1 MRQSE
6 IIGREDF
13 LMGGFNM
20 KITSY
25 GIHAMDAYKK
35 QVRNVKSDT
44 NKASFADKIEIS
56 KAAQELQGVSTYG
69 TERADRVQQLKE
81 DIASGEYKVNARQ
94 VAEDM
99 LKYYRF

>member
-1 MRQSE
+1 
-6 IIGREDF
+6 
-13 LMGGFNM
+13 M

-25 GIHAMDAYKK
+25 GVNAVNAYKN

-56 KAAQELQGVSTYG
+56 KAAQNMQGVTTYSA
-69 TERADRVQQLKE
+69 ERAERVQQLKA
-81 DIASGEYKVNARQ
+81 DIDSGEYKVNARK

>member
-1 MRQSE
+1 
-6 IIGREDF
+6 
-13 LMGGFNM
+13 M

-25 GIHAMDAYKK
+25 GINAVNAYKN
-35 QVRNVKSDT
+35 QVRDVKSSA

-56 KAAQELQGVSTYG
+56 KTAQEMQGVSTYS
-69 TERADRVQQLKE
+69 TERAERVQQLKK
-81 DIASGEYKVNARQ
+81 DINSGEYKVDARK

>member
-1 MRQSE
+1 
-6 IIGREDF
+6 
-13 LMGGFNM
+13 M

-25 GIHAMDAYKK
+25 GINAVNAYKN

-44 NKASFADKIEIS
+44 NKTSFVDKIEIS
-56 KAAQELQGVSTYG
+56 KAAQDMKSVSTYN
-69 TERADRVQQLKE
+69 TERADRVQQLKK
-81 DIASGEYKVNARQ
+81 DIDSGEYKVDARK

>member
-1 MRQSE
+1 
-6 IIGREDF
+6 
-13 LMGGFNM
+13 MGGIEM

-25 GIHAMDAYKK
+25 GVNAVNAYKN
-35 QVRNVKSDT
+35 QVRNVSNT

-56 KAAQELQGVSTYG
+56 KAAQEMQGVSTYS
-69 TERADRVQQLKE
+69 TERADRVQQLKK
-81 DIASGEYKVNARQ
+81 DIESGEYKVDARK

>member
-1 MRQSE
+1 
-6 IIGREDF
+6 
-13 LMGGFNM
+13 MGGIEM

-25 GIHAMDAYKK
+25 GVNAVNAYKN

-56 KAAQELQGVSTYG
+56 KAAQEMQGISTYS
-69 TERADRVQQLKE
+69 TERAEHVQQLKK
-81 DIASGEYKVNARQ
+81 DIASGEYKVDARK

>member
-1 MRQSE
+1 
-6 IIGREDF
+6 
-13 LMGGFNM
+13 MGGIEM

-25 GIHAMDAYKK
+25 GVNAVNAYKN
-35 QVRNVKSDT
+35 QVRNAKSNT

-56 KAAQELQGVSTYG
+56 KAAQEMQGVSTYS
-69 TERADRVQQLKE
+69 TERANHVQQLKK
-81 DIASGEYKVNARQ
+81 DIASGEYKVDARK

>member
-1 MRQSE
+1 
-6 IIGREDF
+6 
-13 LMGGFNM
+13 M

-25 GIHAMDAYKK
+25 GINAVNAYKN
-35 QVRNVKSDT
+35 QVRNVKSST

-56 KAAQELQGVSTYG
+56 KTAQEMQGVSTYS
-69 TERADRVQQLKE
+69 TERAERIQQLKK
-81 DIASGEYKVNARQ
+81 DIASGEYKVDARK

>member
-1 MRQSE
+1 
-6 IIGREDF
+6 
-13 LMGGFNM
+13 M

-25 GIHAMDAYKK
+25 GINAVNAYKN
-35 QVRNVKSDT
+35 QVRNAQSST

-56 KAAQELQGVSTYG
+56 KTAQEMQGISTYS
-69 TERADRVQQLKE
+69 TERTERVKQLKE
-81 DIASGEYKVNARQ
+81 DIASGEYKVDARK

>member
-1 MRQSE
+1 
-6 IIGREDF
+6 
-13 LMGGFNM
+13 MGGIEV

-25 GIHAMDAYKK
+25 GINAVNAYKN

-44 NKASFADKIEIS
+44 KKASFADKIEIS
-56 KAAQELQGVSTYG
+56 KAAQEMQGVSTYS
-69 TERADRVQQLKE
+69 TERAEHVQQLKK
-81 DIASGEYKVNARQ
+81 DIASGEYKVDARK

>member
-1 MRQSE
+1 
-6 IIGREDF
+6 
-13 LMGGFNM
+13 M

-25 GIHAMDAYKK
+25 GVNAVNAYKN
-35 QVRNVKSDT
+35 QVRNVKSGT

-56 KAAQELQGVSTYG
+56 KAAQEMQGVSTYSA
-69 TERADRVQQLKE
+69 ERAERVKQLKE
-81 DIASGEYKVNARQ
+81 GIASGEYKVNARK

>member
-1 MRQSE
+1 M
-6 IIGREDF
+6 
-13 LMGGFNM
+13 NM

-25 GIHAMDAYKK
+25 GVNAVNAYKN
-35 QVRNVKSDT
+35 QVRNVKSND

-56 KAAQELQGVSTYG
+56 KAAQEMQGVTTYS
-69 TERADRVQQLKE
+69 TERAERVQQLKA
-81 DIASGEYKVNARQ
+81 DIDSGEYKVNARK

>member
-1 MRQSE
+1 
-6 IIGREDF
+6 
-13 LMGGFNM
+13 M

-25 GIHAMDAYKK
+25 GVNAVNAYKN
-35 QVRNVKSDT
+35 QVRNVKAGD

-56 KAAQELQGVSTYG
+56 KTAQEMQGVSTYSA
-69 TERADRVQQLKE
+69 ERAERVQQLKA
-81 DIASGEYKVNARQ
+81 DIASGDYKVNARQ

>member
-1 MRQSE
+1 
-6 IIGREDF
+6 
-13 LMGGFNM
+13 M

-25 GIHAMDAYKK
+25 GINAVNAYKN
-35 QVRNVKSDT
+35 QVRNVKSSD

-56 KAAQELQGVSTYG
+56 KTAQEMQGVSTYS
-69 TERADRVQQLKE
+69 TERAERVKQLKE
-81 DIASGEYKVNARQ
+81 DIVSGEYKVDARK

>member
-1 MRQSE
+1 
-6 IIGREDF
+6 
-13 LMGGFNM
+13 M

-25 GIHAMDAYKK
+25 GINAVNAYKN
-35 QVRNVKSDT
+35 QVRNVKSGT

-56 KAAQELQGVSTYG
+56 KTAQEMQGVSTYS
-69 TERADRVQQLKE
+69 TERAERVQQLKK
-81 DIASGEYKVNARQ
+81 DINSGEYKVDARK

>member
-1 MRQSE
+1 
-6 IIGREDF
+6 
-13 LMGGFNM
+13 MGGFDM

-25 GIHAMDAYKK
+25 GINAVNAYKN

-44 NKASFADKIEIS
+44 NKTSFADKIEIS
-56 KAAQELQGVSTYG
+56 KAAQEMQGVSTYS
-69 TERADRVQQLKE
+69 TERADRVQQLKKE
-81 DIASGEYKVNARQ
+81 IESGEFKVDARK

>member
-1 MRQSE
+1 M
-6 IIGREDF
+6 
-13 LMGGFNM
+13 NM

-25 GIHAMDAYKK
+25 GVNAVNAYKN

-56 KAAQELQGVSTYG
+56 KAAQNMQGVTTYSA
-69 TERADRVQQLKE
+69 ERAERVQQLKA
-81 DIASGEYKVNARQ
+81 DIDSGEYKVNARK

>member
-1 MRQSE
+1 
-6 IIGREDF
+6 
-13 LMGGFNM
+13 M

-25 GIHAMDAYKK
+25 GINAVNAYKN

-44 NKASFADKIEIS
+44 NTTSFADKIEIS
-56 KAAQELQGVSTYG
+56 KAAQDMKSVSTYN
-69 TERADRVQQLKE
+69 TERADRVQQLKK
-81 DIASGEYKVNARQ
+81 DIDSGEYKVDARK